1 MAQTLHVDH
10 VGLCGYD
17 LASLQR
23 AFAEIGLTTEYGGAH
38 ATGGT
43 HNALLGFDD
52 GSYLELIA
60 PQHPESMSPADL
72 KQWSALKPDA
82 AHACFW
88 AIGSSDIHR
97 DVEKLRHAGL
107 KIGDPKPGTRKKPDG
122 TLLQWET
129 AAIQGGPEA
138 EILPFLI
145 QDRTPRS
152 ARIQPSASVKG
163 TKLTGIEL
171 ILFVVRDLDAAAALY
186 RRTFDLPAP
195 SLSDDP
201 ELHARLAYFPGTP
214 VLLAQP
220 AGDNSPLMADMQKFG
235 EGPAGFLL
243 GTKDFAATAKQFQLV
258 KSSSWFGR
266 QVAWF
271 DSAKLHGAR
280 MGVIAGQSS
289 H

>member
-10 VGLCGYD
+10 VGLCTYD

-60 PQHPESMSPADL
+60 PQHPDSMSPADL
-72 KQWSALKPDA
+72 KEWSSLKPDV

-88 AIGSSDIHR
+88 AIGSSDIQR

-107 KIGDPKPGTRKKPDG
+107 KIGDPQPGSRKKPDG
-122 TLLQWET
+122 TALQWET
-129 AAIQGGPEA
+129 AAVSGGPET

-145 QDRTPRS
+145 QDRTQRS

-163 TKLTGIEL
+163 TKLTGVDL
-171 ILFVVRDLDAAAALY
+171 ILFVVKDLDAATALY

-195 SLSDDP
+195 VLSDNP
-201 ELHARLAYFPGTP
+201 ELHAKLAYFAGAP

-220 AGDNSPLMADMQKFG
+220 ISANSPLMADLQKFG
-235 EGPAGFLL
+235 EGPAGYLL
-243 GTKDFAATAKQFQLV
+243 GTTDFASTTKQFQLS
-258 KSSSWFGR
+258 KRTSWFDR

-271 DSAKLHGAR
+271 DPARLHGAR
-280 MGVIAGQSS
+280 LGIISRP
-289 H
+289 